1 MIFKNYSINN
11 NNAVVV
17 GLQFGDEGKG
27 KVVDLLAKD
36 FDIVARFQGGD
47 NAGHTIV
54 IDGVVHKL
62 SLIPS
67 GVFHGK
73 KVILGSGVVINPYK
87 LQEEIDTLKK
97 KNINISEK
105 LFISDNA
112 SIIFGV
118 HRKLDVLNEKLR
130 SEAIGTTGR
139 GIGVC
144 YSQRVSRV
152 GLRVCDLFN
161 EKELNSYLLNM
172 LSEYNALIKLSGED
186 SSYDIEDMLREV
198 SEFRGILKDYIVNSG
213 GFFQSAISQNER
225 IMFEGAQGCGLDV
238 MHGTYPFVTSSST
251 FVAQVALGSPVAFHE
266 IGKIYGI
273 TKAYSTR
280 VGNGVFVTEDY
291 TDDESKSK
299 MLSVGKEFGTVT
311 GRTRRCGWLDLFMV
325 RHYAM
330 LNSVSSIVLTKLDV
344 LDSFQKIKVCVGYEI
359 DGKSC
364 DFMPSITNQE
374 IVPIYEEMDG
384 WIGESV
390 IDVKEYD
397 DLPDNAKKYVE
408 FIENFLNIRVE
419 IVSNG
424 PGRDD
429 VLFRK

>member
-11 NNAVVV
+11 NNAVVF

-213 GFFQSAISQNER
+213 GFFQSA
-225 IMFEGAQGCGLDV
+225 
-238 MHGTYPFVTSSST
+238 